1 MENSEKSSYLP
12 TLGYYSLSGP
22 DALSVLR
29 VLGPAELGGLRIVN
43 GVVNGAINVN
53 AAKDGDIVILQ
64 RDVAKHYDIFEEI
77 ITHARAEGKP
87 VVFDLD
93 DLLFELPENH
103 PDRISGFYV
112 EALLPMLQAVI
123 EADLVT
129 VATEPLKEYLLPY
142 NNNIVV
148 VPNYLNDR
156 LWKLKK
162 IDSSAAKDDIITIGY
177 MGGHSH
183 RPDLLMVLPA
193 LKIILE
199 KYPQRIR
206 FHFWGIEPPDDLIPF
221 SRVDWYPP
229 PRYEYADFAQ
239 YFQTQF
245 ADIVI
250 APLGDNLFNNCKSP
264 IKYLEYS
271 ANGMPGV
278 YSRVTPYA
286 NIITHGEDGFL
297 AGSTEEWVDALS
309 TLIEQKDIRHKFI
322 ENAQAKIREN
332 WLLSKNYHSQVEIYR
347 NLCCGNWAPRKE
359 MPPYIDLVKH
369 LAVQYHEEFSRINA
383 HGEQPQVDFSIFVQT
398 IKTLNNTLNALIKIS
413 DDLKRKNEALSHEI
427 NDQQQAYQALH
438 QQTMEQQAAVQEL
451 TGKNAALEEEV
462 VSYVMSKSWRYTRPL
477 RKIKGLLK
485 KVFR

>member
-1 MENSEKSSYLP
+1 MENSENSSYLP
-12 TLGYYSLSGP
+12 ILGYYSLSGP

-29 VLGPAELGGLRIVN
+29 VLGPAELAGLRIVN
-43 GVVNGAINVN
+43 GVVNGAFNVN

-64 RDVAKHYDIFEEI
+64 RDISKHYDIFEEI
-77 ITHARAEGKP
+77 ITLARAEGKP

-142 NNNIVV
+142 NRKIVV

-162 IDSSAAKDDIITIGY
+162 IDSAAAKDDTITIGY

-183 RPDLLMVLPA
+183 KPDLLMVVPA

-206 FHFWGIEPPDDLIPF
+206 FHFWGIEPPDELIPF
-221 SRVDWYPP
+221 SQVDWCPP
-229 PRYEYADFAQ
+229 PSYEYADFAQ
-239 YFQTQF
+239 YFQTQS

-250 APLGDNLFNNCKSP
+250 APLGNNHFNNCKSP

-271 ANGMPGV
+271 ANAMPGV

-286 NIITHGEDGFL
+286 NIITHGEDGFV
-297 AGSTEEWVDALS
+297 AASTEEWVDALS

-322 ENAQAKIREN
+322 ENAQAKIQKT
-332 WLLSKNYHSQVEIYR
+332 WLLSKNFHNQVEIYR
-347 NLCCGNWAPRKE
+347 DLCCGNWAPRKE
-359 MPPYIDLVKH
+359 TPTYVDVVKH
-369 LAVQYHEEFSRINA
+369 LASQYHEEFTRINA
-383 HGEQPQVDFSIFVQT
+383 HGEPSLADLAIKEQT
-398 IKTLNNTLNALIKIS
+398 IQTLKNTLNAQIEIS
-413 DDLKRKNEALSHEI
+413 EDLKQKNKTLSDQLD
-427 NDQQQAYQALH
+427 DQQLAYKALN
-438 QQTMEQQAAVQEL
+438 QQSMEQQAAIQEL
-451 TGKNAALEEEV
+451 TGKMQALEEEV

-477 RKIKGLLK
+477 RRINRLFK